1 MKPDDSQ
8 FALPPQQ
15 VSIDVLQEKYAKGG
29 EQTADVLSR
38 ACGHWGTGAEYLMH
52 TVAHLED
59 LGIHDRYLWRLQELV
74 AERIKAAAKGRE
86 LPIAAS

>member
-1 MKPDDSQ
+1 
-8 FALPPQQ
+8 
-15 VSIDVLQEKYAKGG
+15 
-29 EQTADVLSR
+29 
-38 ACGHWGTGAEYLMH
+38 MH

-74 AERIKAAAKGRE
+74 AERIKMAAKGRE